1 MRYLQSYEILKN
13 HKVREFFENIREEDK
28 VYYENLAKSV
38 NEQKQ
43 KDTMRKSKREIKYME
58 NDSTRRSTFCKRE
71 ESLTLMVRLF
81 VKNQVKLKIK
91 TLKSEQLLC
100 RNAQLNFNNLIPR
113 VVSYLEDSDEDSVLS
128 LCSR

>member
-1 MRYLQSYEILKN
+1 
-13 HKVREFFENIREEDK
+13 
-28 VYYENLAKSV
+28 
-38 NEQKQ
+38 
-43 KDTMRKSKREIKYME
+43 
-58 NDSTRRSTFCKRE
+58 
-71 ESLTLMVRLF
+71 MVRLF

-91 TLKSEQLLC
+91 KLESEQLLY